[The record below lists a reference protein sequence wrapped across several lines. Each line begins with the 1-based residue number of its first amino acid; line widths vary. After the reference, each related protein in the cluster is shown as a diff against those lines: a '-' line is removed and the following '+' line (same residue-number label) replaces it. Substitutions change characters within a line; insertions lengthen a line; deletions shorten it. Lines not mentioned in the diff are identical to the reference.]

1 MRLEKGGVAAAQ
13 ILQDSMIDA
22 GQMYL
27 KDVPVLVDVM
37 VMDNWYEK

>member
-22 GQMYL
+22 GRMYQ
-27 KDVPVLVDVM
+27 KDVPVLDVK
-37 VMDNWYEK
+37 VVDNWNEK

>member
-22 GQMYL
+22 VRIFL
-27 KDVPVLVDVM
+27 KDVPIVVDVS
-37 VMDNWYEK
+37 VADNWYQK